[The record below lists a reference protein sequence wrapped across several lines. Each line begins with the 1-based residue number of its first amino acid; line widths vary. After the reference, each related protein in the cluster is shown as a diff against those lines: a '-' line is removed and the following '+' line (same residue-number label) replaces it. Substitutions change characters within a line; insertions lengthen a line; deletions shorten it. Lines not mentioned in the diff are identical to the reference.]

1 MTNTMK
7 KDFIIGSAVS
17 ALILGSLFASSF
29 FYKAEARPVVTQP
42 KPPDSKPPIEVIIEP
57 ETPQPGDINDIPQPR
72 PSVMPPKERDLP
84 QPLVVDAF
92 TQPLQPDAPADLVP
106 DPGIIAIPNNPGPG
120 ISSDPRIIDNSLL
133 QQKPTPRS
141 QIPPQYPFE
150 MRNAHIEG
158 EVAVEFIVDMNG
170 NVRNPFVIR
179 STHREFEDAALQA
192 ISKWRFHPGRKD
204 GRIVNAG
211 RVQQLFTFR
220 INE

>member
-1 MTNTMK
+1 MK

-29 FYKAEARPVVTQP
+29 LDKARADPLALPQT
-42 KPPDSKPPIEVIIEP
+42 PPLQKPPILVNLDPPDPVPSDTDE
-57 ETPQPGDINDIPQPR
+57 IPQPR
-72 PSVMPPKERDLP
+72 PSVLPPKERDVP
-84 QPLVVDAF
+84 QAPIIDVP
-92 TQPLQPDAPADLVP
+92 TQLLQPDMPRDLDP
-106 DPGIIAIPNNPGPG
+106 TPGISAIPNIPGPG
-120 ISSDPRIIDNSLL
+120 ITGGFKVIDNSLL
-133 QQKPTPRS
+133 EQKPSPRS
-141 QIPPQYPFE
+141 QMPPQYPFE
-150 MRNAHIEG
+150 MRNAGIEG

-192 ISKWRFHPGRKD
+192 ISKWRFRPGRKD

-220 INE
+220 IND

>member
-17 ALILGSLFASSF
+17 ALILGSIFASSF
-29 FYKAEARPVVTQP
+29 LYQTRADPVALP
-42 KPPDSKPPIEVIIEP
+42 KPQLTERPPMVVNLDPPEP
-57 ETPQPGDINDIPQPR
+57 APSDTSDIPQTR
-72 PSVMPPKERDLP
+72 PVVMPPKAPDVP
-84 QPLVVDAF
+84 QAPVIDAP
-92 TQPLQPDAPADLVP
+92 TQPLQPDVPVNEYP
-106 DPGIIAIPNNPGPG
+106 DPGIKVIPNNPGPA
-120 ISSDPRIIDNSLL
+120 INSSFKVIDNSQLD
-133 QQKPTPRS
+133 QKPSPRT
-141 QIPPQYPFE
+141 QMPPQYPFE
-150 MRNAHIEG
+150 MRNAGIEG

-170 NVRNPFVIR
+170 NVRNPFVVR

-192 ISKWRFHPGRKD
+192 ISKWRFRPGRKE